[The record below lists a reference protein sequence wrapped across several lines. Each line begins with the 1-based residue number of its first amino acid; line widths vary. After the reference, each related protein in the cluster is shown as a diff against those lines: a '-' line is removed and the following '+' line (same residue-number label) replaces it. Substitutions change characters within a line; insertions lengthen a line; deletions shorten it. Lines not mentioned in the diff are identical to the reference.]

1 MKKILIITM
10 LSGLML
16 QASAYTERNIL
27 QHKATEAQLKQLLIA
42 RQQWV
47 SYPQYTDR
55 EGWNK
60 MFGDWKAGFILQG
73 EAALSH
79 QWITVNATD
88 FLEFERTGN
97 RTVMQEP
104 YFENRKAFTNL
115 LMAELAEGKG
125 RFIDQ
130 LINGVFYYCEMT
142 SWALSAHTVV
152 QSSRRSLPTLGED
165 VFDLYAGDMGT
176 LLAWTY
182 YFFRDPFDKVDPEI
196 SRRLRHELQHRLLDA
211 YLNHSF
217 GWMAENFVVG
227 QSSVNNWNP
236 WCNFNAL
243 ACFMLLENDMDV
255 LAKGVYKTMVS
266 VDKFINYSQVDGACE
281 EGPHYWTAAGGM
293 MYDYLQLLCKAT
305 GGKLSVFTDSQVKN
319 MGEYI
324 AHSYVDNNWVVN
336 FADNQARGGVDPAL
350 VYRFGK
356 AVDSPLMM
364 GYAKHLSQVIPQG
377 LPASSYITR
386 DFESLEHRADF
397 LACSLQRQI
406 HPCVWYPLTQFCYI
420 RDAQRGVMLAA
431 KGGYNAESHNHNDVG
446 SFIFY
451 KQNTPVLIDAGLV
464 TYTRQTFSS
473 ERYTIW
479 AMQSDYHNLPR
490 INGVS
495 QHEGR
500 EYRAS
505 DARCNGRNT
514 FSVDIAGAYPTEAD
528 VKSWV
533 RSYNLNKGVL
543 RITDKFA
550 LGSAKAANQVNF
562 LTWGEV
568 DASVPGK
575 LLLRVADTEAVLQ
588 YDDSQFEVRLE
599 PLQIDDPTMTKIWGN
614 KLCRI
619 SLVAK
624 KQAIQGSYKFL
635 IS

>member
-1 MKKILIITM
+1 MKKLFLFALLLVM
-10 LSGLML
+10 AL
-16 QASAYTERNIL
+16 QGSAYTERNIL
-27 QHKATEAQLKQLLIA
+27 QAKATEAQLKQMLIPN
-42 RQQWV
+42 QKWV
-47 SYPQYTDR
+47 SYPAYTDR
-55 EGWNK
+55 AGWDR
-60 MFGDWKAGFILQG
+60 MFGSWKAGFISQG
-73 EAALSH
+73 EVALEH
-79 QWITVNATD
+79 QWTTVKATD

-97 RTVMQEP
+97 RTVMQTP
-104 YFENRKAFTNL
+104 YFKNRTALTNL
-115 LMAELAEGKG
+115 LMAELAEGQG

-130 LINGVFYYCEMT
+130 LINGVFYHCEMT
-142 SWALSAHTVV
+142 TWALSAHTVV

-182 YFFRDPFDKVDPEI
+182 YFFRDSFDKVDPEI
-196 SRRLRHELQHRLLDA
+196 SRRLRYELQHRLLDP
-211 YLNHSF
+211 YMKGGF
-217 GWMAENFVVG
+217 GWMAENFIEG
-227 QSSVNNWNP
+227 ESTVNNWNP

-293 MYDYLQLLCKAT
+293 MYDYLQLLYKAT
-305 GGKLSVFTDSQVKN
+305 GSKLSVFDDSQVRN

-324 AHSYVDNNWVVN
+324 AHSYVEDGWVVN
-336 FADNQARGGVDPAL
+336 FADNRARGGVDPAL

-356 AVDSPLMM
+356 AVGSSLMM
-364 GYAKHLSQVIPQG
+364 GYAKHLYKAFPQG

-386 DFESLEHRADF
+386 DFETLEQHAGF
-397 LACSLQRQI
+397 FACDLQRQV

-420 RDAQRGVMLAA
+420 RDARQGVMLAA

-451 KQNTPVLIDAGLV
+451 KHNTPVLIDAGLV
-464 TYTRQTFSS
+464 TYTRQTFST
-473 ERYTIW
+473 ERYSIW

-505 DARCNGRNT
+505 DVWCNGKNL
-514 FSVDIAGAYPTEAD
+514 FSLDIAGAYPAEAD
-528 VKSWV
+528 VKSWT
-533 RSYNLNKGVL
+533 RTYKLQKGVL
-543 RITDKFA
+543 RITDKFS
-550 LGSAKAANQVNF
+550 LGSVKAANQINF

-568 DASVPGK
+568 DASVSGK
-575 LLLRVADTEAVLQ
+575 LRLRVADTETVLQ
-588 YDDSQFEVRLE
+588 YDDNQFEVRIE
-599 PLQIDDPTMTKIWGN
+599 PFQIDDPTMTTIWGD

-619 SLVAK
+619 SLEAK
-624 KQAIQGSYKFL
+624 HQVLQDTYRFVFE
-635 IS
+635 